1 MKWTSALFSAKKQTD
16 GSFLYNPFRDDGFDQ
31 LEEKLQQL

>member
-1 MKWTSALFSAKKQTD
+1 MKWTSALFAAKQTD